1 MKKTYKEKYLELKKE
16 NDYLFQFNCI
26 KNTDLIVE
34 KERYKSLKNEFDNFK
49 LELKKKE
56 ALENKRF
63 FIFSIIGLSL
73 LTIFAIISLFVG

>member
-1 MKKTYKEKYLELKKE
+1 MKKTYKEKYLELKNE
-16 NDYLFQFNCI
+16 NDYLFQINCI

-56 ALENKRF
+56 DLENKRF
-63 FIFSIIGLSL
+63 FIFSTIVMSL
-73 LTIFAIISLFVG
+73 LTLFTIISLLVG